1 MSDVLTGQLPYPLP
15 IPFTPGVSSVA
26 RVEATGPDAT
36 SLKHGQLV
44 YADLTV
50 RARDDIGGEK
60 GTVFLQGLMAGATA
74 EAQNLAEQAR
84 KHGSWAELQIVQ
96 GFRVKVIWPGKYQLS
111 LRFSFLPFYYLLEF
125 HFFPTPHPGS
135 FSMVL
140 DEATKSRHVFNGKD
154 YDTDRAI
161 QILQTALGEAKQFEE
176 TKAR

>member
-1 MSDVLTGQLPYPLP
+1 MAAHCAIILTAKNEPLTLQSIPTLKPGSGQVLIKPLVTDP
-15 IPFTPGVSSVA
+15 W
-26 RVEATGPDAT
+26 
-36 SLKHGQLV
+36 LV